1 MSICYI
7 FFATNNSAQS
17 VVLFFVAHSISKE
30 SWCWF
35 WWEKKK
41 VFFQTLRSDNL
52 TNRNTWYFTMFSK
65 YTTLESTFV
74 SEIRPPRIILYKSF
88 LLQEMFKTIM
98 PSGPQ
103 LYRVR
108 AKLSIHSFFVR
119 GLSDKYIYRQYNLFV
134 FLLWYEF
141 TLPQWFTKHIY
152 TIYSLWRHKTWQM
165 QIYFHEI

>member
-1 MSICYI
+1 MLYFLCYKQQCTIC
-7 FFATNNSAQS
+7 SP
-17 VVLFFVAHSISKE
+17 VLCSSFNIKGILVLILMGK
-30 SWCWF
+30 
-35 WWEKKK
+35 KKK

-134 FLLWYEF
+134 FLL
-141 TLPQWFTKHIY
+141 
-152 TIYSLWRHKTWQM
+152 
-165 QIYFHEI
+165 